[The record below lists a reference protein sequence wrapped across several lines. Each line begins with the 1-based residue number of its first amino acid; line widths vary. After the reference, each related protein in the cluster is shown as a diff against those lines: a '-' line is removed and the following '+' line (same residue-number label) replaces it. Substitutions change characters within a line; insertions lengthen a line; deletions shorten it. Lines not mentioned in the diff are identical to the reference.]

1 MSETH
6 LRTWVR
12 TLSYRLTALLI
23 TSIWTGLSEAV
34 AIHFVLALVQYVM
47 ERAWLKVN
55 WGKTSNE

>member
-12 TLSYRLTALLI
+12 TLSYRSTALLI
-23 TSIWTGLSEAV
+23 TAIWTGLSEAV

-55 WGKTSNE
+55 WGKSSNE